1 MKKEKKFLNDLENKL
16 SGISK
21 KDRNKI
27 IEKYR
32 NIIHEEKSNNRRIVD
47 ILKELGSTDLVAEK
61 EIQSLKSNGKIKIF
75 FNNVK
80 EFITK
85 DIQFTKKEKKEKPK
99 KEKIKK
105 EKIKKEKIK
114 KEKIKKEKKNK
125 VRKEK
130 VKRENIFKVL
140 KSKFNFKKKD
150 KDTLKENI
158 NETKEEVKEELPNIV
173 ESITE
178 KKIFESKG
186 KRIRRIIF
194 RTLGTLLIICLLFI
208 WLWVTVLLMSSMFAI
223 LDGIKYYGFNIA
235 LFGIDLL
242 LLIIVILVNK
252 LIIGKKISIKWTLI
266 SVLLTLIIIACGI
279 SLFMKQISKIDI
291 VKDVS
296 DKYTMTRKY
305 EKISLPSNLDK
316 ITRIS
321 FNSHY
326 DTKYTIEYDNTLDN
340 KITIETKYYESYY
353 DYYMKKN
360 VNDIYVS
367 LSLDYRDRLSVY
379 LENLKENKI
388 YDKNEL
394 SRYTVKITM
403 NERDKDRVIIEN

>member
-105 EKIKKEKIK
+105 EKIKKEK
-114 KEKIKKEKKNK
+114 KNK
-125 VRKEK
+125 IRKEK

-158 NETKEEVKEELPNIV
+158 IETKEEVKEELPNIV

-194 RTLGTLLIICLLFI
+194 RTLGILLIICLLFI

-223 LDGIKYYGFNIA
+223 LDDIKYYGFNIA

-266 SVLLTLIIIACGI
+266 SVILTLIIIACGI

-316 ITRIS
+316 VTRIS

>member
-105 EKIKKEKIK
+105 EKIKKEK
-114 KEKIKKEKKNK
+114 KNK

-158 NETKEEVKEELPNIV
+158 IETKEEVKEELPNIV

-235 LFGIDLL
+235 LFGVDLL

-266 SVLLTLIIIACGI
+266 SVILTLIIIACGI

>member
-105 EKIKKEKIK
+105 EKIKKEK
-114 KEKIKKEKKNK
+114 KNK

-130 VKRENIFKVL
+130 VKRENIFKIL

-266 SVLLTLIIIACGI
+266 SVILTLIIIACGI

-316 ITRIS
+316 VTRIS

>member
-105 EKIKKEKIK
+105 EKIKKEK
-114 KEKIKKEKKNK
+114 KNK

-130 VKRENIFKVL
+130 VKRENIFKIL

-158 NETKEEVKEELPNIV
+158 IETKEEVKEELPNIV

-316 ITRIS
+316 VTRIS

>member
-105 EKIKKEKIK
+105 EKIKKEK
-114 KEKIKKEKKNK
+114 KNK
-125 VRKEK
+125 IRKEK

-158 NETKEEVKEELPNIV
+158 IETKEEVKEELPNIV

-194 RTLGTLLIICLLFI
+194 RTLGILLIICLLFI
-208 WLWVTVLLMSSMFAI
+208 WLWVTVLLISSMFAI

-266 SVLLTLIIIACGI
+266 SVILTLIIIACGI

-316 ITRIS
+316 VTHIS

>member
-105 EKIKKEKIK
+105 EKIKKEK
-114 KEKIKKEKKNK
+114 KNK
-125 VRKEK
+125 IRKEK

-158 NETKEEVKEELPNIV
+158 IETKEEVKEELPNIV

-194 RTLGTLLIICLLFI
+194 RTLGILLIICLLFI
-208 WLWVTVLLMSSMFAI
+208 WLWVTVLLISSMFAI

-266 SVLLTLIIIACGI
+266 SVILTLIIIACGI

-316 ITRIS
+316 VTRIS
-321 FNSHY
+321 FYSHY

>member
-32 NIIHEEKSNNRRIVD
+32 NIIHEEKSNNKRIID
-47 ILKELGSTDLVAEK
+47 ILKEIGSTEEVANK
-61 EIQSLKSNGKIKIF
+61 EIELLKSDNKIKSLFKKIHI
-75 FNNVK
+75 
-80 EFITK
+80 FITK
-85 DIQFTKKEKKEKPK
+85 DIQFPVREKKEKKEKK
-99 KEKIKK
+99 KKKKKSKSEKTKVKRRIKYKFNKLKEKIKG
-105 EKIKKEKIK
+105 
-114 KEKIKKEKKNK
+114 
-125 VRKEK
+125 
-130 VKRENIFKVL
+130 
-140 KSKFNFKKKD
+140 KFTFKK

-158 NETKEEVKEELPNIV
+158 IETKEEVKEELPNIV

-194 RTLGTLLIICLLFI
+194 RTLGVLLIICLLFI

-235 LFGIDLL
+235 LFGVDLL

-252 LIIGKKISIKWTLI
+252 LILSKKISIKWTLI

-316 ITRIS
+316 VTRIS

-360 VNDIYVS
+360 MNDIYVS

-379 LENLKENKI
+379 LENLKDNKI

>member
-105 EKIKKEKIK
+105 EKIKKEK
-114 KEKIKKEKKNK
+114 KNK
-125 VRKEK
+125 IRKEK

-158 NETKEEVKEELPNIV
+158 IETKEEVKEELPNIV

-194 RTLGTLLIICLLFI
+194 RTLGILLIICLLFI

-223 LDGIKYYGFNIA
+223 LDGIKYYGFNIS

-266 SVLLTLIIIACGI
+266 SVILTLIIIACGI

-316 ITRIS
+316 VTRIS

>member
-85 DIQFTKKEKKEKPK
+85 DIQLTKKEKKEKP
-99 KEKIKK
+99 
-105 EKIKKEKIK
+105 KKEKIK

-130 VKRENIFKVL
+130 VKRENIFKIL

-158 NETKEEVKEELPNIV
+158 IETKEEVKEELPNIV

-266 SVLLTLIIIACGI
+266 SVILTLIIIACGI

>member
-1 MKKEKKFLNDLENKL
+1 MKKEKKYLNDLENKL
-16 SGISK
+16 NGISK
-21 KDRNKI
+21 KDKDKI

-32 NIIHEEKSNNRRIVD
+32 EIIKKEKSNNRRIVD
-47 ILKELGSTDLVAEK
+47 ILKELGSVELVAEK
-61 EIQSLKSNGKIKIF
+61 EIQLLKSNSKIKIF

-105 EKIKKEKIK
+105 EKIKKEK
-114 KEKIKKEKKNK
+114 KNK
-125 VRKEK
+125 IRKEK

-158 NETKEEVKEELPNIV
+158 IETKEEVKEELPNIV

-186 KRIRRIIF
+186 KRTRRIIL
-194 RTLGTLLIICLLFI
+194 RTLGVLLIICLLFI

-235 LFGIDLL
+235 LFGVDLL

-252 LIIGKKISIKWTLI
+252 LILGKKISIKWTLI

-296 DKYTMTRKY
+296 EKYTMTRKY

-316 ITRIS
+316 VTRIS

>member
-85 DIQFTKKEKKEKPK
+85 DIQFTKKEKKEKP
-99 KEKIKK
+99 
-105 EKIKKEKIK
+105 KKEKIK

-316 ITRIS
+316 VTRIS

>member
-85 DIQFTKKEKKEKPK
+85 DIQFTKREKKEKP
-99 KEKIKK
+99 
-105 EKIKKEKIK
+105 KKEKIK

-158 NETKEEVKEELPNIV
+158 IETKEEVKEELPNIV

-194 RTLGTLLIICLLFI
+194 RTLGVLLIICLLFI

-266 SVLLTLIIIACGI
+266 SVILTLIIIACGI

-316 ITRIS
+316 VTRIS

>member
-1 MKKEKKFLNDLENKL
+1 MKKEKKYLNDLENKL
-16 SGISK
+16 NGISK
-21 KDRNKI
+21 KDKDKI
-27 IEKYR
+27 IEKYKE
-32 NIIHEEKSNNRRIVD
+32 IIKKEKSNNRRIVD
-47 ILKELGSTDLVAEK
+47 ILKELGSVDLVAEK
-61 EIQSLKSNGKIKIF
+61 EIQLLKSNSKIKIF

-85 DIQFTKKEKKEKPK
+85 DIQFTKKEKKEKSKKEKVKKEKVK

-105 EKIKKEKIK
+105 VKKEKL
-114 KEKIKKEKKNK
+114 
-125 VRKEK
+125 
-130 VKRENIFKVL
+130 KRENIFKVL

-158 NETKEEVKEELPNIV
+158 VETKEEVKEELPNIV

-178 KKIFESKG
+178 KKIFEPKG
-186 KRIRRIIF
+186 KRTRRIIL
-194 RTLGTLLIICLLFI
+194 RTLGVLLIICLLFI

-235 LFGIDLL
+235 LFGVDLL

-252 LIIGKKISIKWTLI
+252 LILGKKISIKWTLI
-266 SVLLTLIIIACGI
+266 SVLLTLIIIASGI
-279 SLFMKQISKIDI
+279 ALFMKQISKIDI

-379 LENLKENKI
+379 LENLKDNKI

>member
-105 EKIKKEKIK
+105 EKT
-114 KEKIKKEKKNK
+114 KKEKKNK

-158 NETKEEVKEELPNIV
+158 IETKEEVKEELPNIV

-316 ITRIS
+316 VTRIS

>member
-32 NIIHEEKSNNRRIVD
+32 NIIHEEKSNNKRIVD

-61 EIQSLKSNGKIKIF
+61 EIQSLKSNDKIKIF

-105 EKIKKEKIK
+105 EKIKKEK
-114 KEKIKKEKKNK
+114 KNK
-125 VRKEK
+125 IRKEK

-158 NETKEEVKEELPNIV
+158 IETKEEVKEELPNIV

-194 RTLGTLLIICLLFI
+194 RTLGTLLIICLLVI

-266 SVLLTLIIIACGI
+266 SVILTLIIIACGI